1 MLASLAFPF
10 FLFLCNITS
19 IFALSNNLNSK
30 DMEIKRIINLII
42 LDASGSMESIY
53 NQALSGVNETIQT
66 IRMGQKEHPE
76 FQQILTLASFNS
88 GKNYL
93 NVKYSA
99 TPIDKVKEITREDY
113 IACGCTALY
122 DAMGEMISE
131 LKRKVTPEDRILV
144 TVITDGYENSS
155 THWSGPQIKSLVEEL
170 RQEGW
175 TFTYIGAN
183 QDVEAV
189 AGSMGIR
196 NSLAFK
202 ETEEGAKAMFKFDR
216 QCRSGFLDRLKLR
229 GYKMSLAEDEDYFET
244 DNTK

>member
-1 MLASLAFPF
+1 
-10 FLFLCNITS
+10 
-19 IFALSNNLNSK
+19 
-30 DMEIKRIINLII
+30 MEVKSIINLMI

-66 IRMGQKEHPE
+66 IRIGQKEHPE
-76 FQQILTLASFNS
+76 FEQSLTLASFNS

-99 TPIDKVKEITREDY
+99 TPIDEVKEITKEDY

-131 LKRKVTPEDRILV
+131 LKRKVTPEDRVLV
-144 TVITDGYENSS
+144 TVITDGYENASI
-155 THWSGPQIKSLVEEL
+155 HWNGPQIKSLVEEL
-170 RQEGW
+170 RHEGW

-196 NSLAFK
+196 NTLSFDTTDEGTKEMFQKDIIARLRMVKGFKLSAMKGDKCLEEKDDYFK
-202 ETEEGAKAMFKFDR
+202 E
-216 QCRSGFLDRLKLR
+216 
-229 GYKMSLAEDEDYFET
+229 
-244 DNTK
+244 

>member
-1 MLASLAFPF
+1 
-10 FLFLCNITS
+10 
-19 IFALSNNLNSK
+19 
-30 DMEIKRIINLII
+30 MEVKNIINLMI

-66 IRMGQKEHPE
+66 IRIGQKEHPE
-76 FQQILTLASFNS
+76 FEQSVTLASFNS

-99 TPIDKVKEITREDY
+99 TPIDEVKEITKEDY

-131 LKRKVTPEDRILV
+131 LKRKVTPEDRVLV
-144 TVITDGYENSS
+144 TVITDGYENASI
-155 THWSGPQIKSLVEEL
+155 HWNGPQIKSLVEEL
-170 RQEGW
+170 RHEGW

-196 NSLAFK
+196 NTLSFDTTDEGTKEMFQKDIIARLRMVKGFKLSAMKGDKCLEEKDDYFK
-202 ETEEGAKAMFKFDR
+202 E
-216 QCRSGFLDRLKLR
+216 
-229 GYKMSLAEDEDYFET
+229 
-244 DNTK
+244 

>member
-1 MLASLAFPF
+1 
-10 FLFLCNITS
+10 
-19 IFALSNNLNSK
+19 
-30 DMEIKRIINLII
+30 MEVKNIINLMI

-66 IRMGQKEHPE
+66 IRMSQKDHPE
-76 FQQILTLASFNS
+76 LQQCLTLVSFNS
-88 GKNYL
+88 GKDYL

-99 TPIDKVKEITREDY
+99 TPIDEVKEITREDY

-131 LKRKVTPEDRILV
+131 LKRKVTPEDRVLV
-144 TVITDGYENSS
+144 TVITDGYENASI
-155 THWSGPQIKSLVEEL
+155 HWNGPQIKSLVEEL
-170 RQEGW
+170 RHQGW

-196 NSLAFK
+196 NTLAFEETDNGSK
-202 ETEEGAKAMFKFDR
+202 EMFEI
-216 QCRSGFLDRLKLR
+216 DRLSRTKL
-229 GYKMSLAEDEDYFET
+229 YKKLHLKGFAKSLVEDEDYFVKDKNES
-244 DNTK
+244 K

>member
-1 MLASLAFPF
+1 
-10 FLFLCNITS
+10 
-19 IFALSNNLNSK
+19 
-30 DMEIKRIINLII
+30 MEVKNIINLMI

-66 IRMGQKEHPE
+66 IRIGQKEHPE
-76 FQQILTLASFNS
+76 FEQSLTLASFNS

-99 TPIDKVKEITREDY
+99 TPIDEVKEITKEDY

-131 LKRKVTPEDRILV
+131 LKRKVTLEDRVLV
-144 TVITDGYENSS
+144 TVITDGYENASI
-155 THWSGPQIKSLVEEL
+155 HWNGSQIKSLVEEL
-170 RQEGW
+170 RHQGW

-196 NSLAFK
+196 NTLSFDTTDEGTKEMFQKDIIARLRMVKGFK
-202 ETEEGAKAMFKFDR
+202 LSAMKGDKCLEEKD
-216 QCRSGFLDRLKLR
+216 
-229 GYKMSLAEDEDYFET
+229 DYF
-244 DNTK
+244 KLMLAYYSHSVIIVS

>member
-1 MLASLAFPF
+1 
-10 FLFLCNITS
+10 
-19 IFALSNNLNSK
+19 
-30 DMEIKRIINLII
+30 MEIKRIINLMI

-76 FQQILTLASFNS
+76 FEQSLTLASFNS

-99 TPIDKVKEITREDY
+99 TPIDEVKEIAKEDY

-131 LKRKVTPEDRILV
+131 LKRKVTQEDRVLV
-144 TVITDGYENSS
+144 TVITDGYENASI
-155 THWSGPQIKSLVEEL
+155 HWNGPQIKSLVEEL
-170 RQEGW
+170 RHEGW

-183 QDVEAV
+183 QDVEEV

-196 NSLAFK
+196 NTLAFD
-202 ETEEGAKAMFKFDR
+202 ETEEGTTEMFKFDR
-216 QCRSGFLDRLKLR
+216 ECRAGFLDKLKIM
-229 GYKMSLAEDEDYFET
+229 GFKKSLIEDEDYF
-244 DNTK
+244 DDGKK

>member
-1 MLASLAFPF
+1 
-10 FLFLCNITS
+10 
-19 IFALSNNLNSK
+19 
-30 DMEIKRIINLII
+30 MEVKRIINLMI

-76 FQQILTLASFNS
+76 FEQSLTLASFNS

-99 TPIDKVKEITREDY
+99 TPIDEVKEITKEDY

-131 LKRKVTPEDRILV
+131 LKRKVTLEDRVLV
-144 TVITDGYENSS
+144 TVITDGYENASI
-155 THWSGPQIKSLVEEL
+155 HWNGPQIKSLVEEL
-170 RQEGW
+170 RHQGW

-196 NSLAFK
+196 NTLAFEETDNGSK
-202 ETEEGAKAMFKFDR
+202 EMFEI
-216 QCRSGFLDRLKLR
+216 DRLSRTKL
-229 GYKMSLAEDEDYFET
+229 YKKLHLKGFAKSLVEDEDYFVKDKNES
-244 DNTK
+244 K

>member
-1 MLASLAFPF
+1 
-10 FLFLCNITS
+10 
-19 IFALSNNLNSK
+19 
-30 DMEIKRIINLII
+30 MEVKRIINLMI

-99 TPIDKVKEITREDY
+99 TPIDEVKEITKEDY

-131 LKRKVTPEDRILV
+131 LKRKTTLEDRVLV
-144 TVITDGYENSS
+144 TVITDGYENASQ
-155 THWSGPQIKSLVEEL
+155 HWSGPQIKSLVEEL
-170 RQEGW
+170 RRTGW

-196 NSLAFK
+196 NSLSFDA
-202 ETEEGAKAMFKFDR
+202 TEEGVKRMIK
-216 QCRSGFLDRLKLR
+216 LDRKSR
-229 GYKMSLAEDEDYFET
+229 YMYFDKIPQMDFRMSLVEDEDYFE
-244 DNTK
+244 DDKKS

>member
-1 MLASLAFPF
+1 
-10 FLFLCNITS
+10 
-19 IFALSNNLNSK
+19 
-30 DMEIKRIINLII
+30 MEVKSIINLMI

-66 IRMGQKEHPE
+66 IRMGKKEHPE
-76 FQQILTLASFNS
+76 FGQSLTLASFNS

-99 TPIDKVKEITREDY
+99 TPIDEVKEITKEDY

-131 LKRKVTPEDRILV
+131 LKRKVTPEDRVLV
-144 TVITDGYENSS
+144 TVITDGYENASI
-155 THWSGPQIKSLVEEL
+155 HWNGPQIKSLVEEL
-170 RQEGW
+170 RHQGW

-196 NSLAFK
+196 NTLSFDTTDEGTKEMFQKDIIARLRMVKGFKLSAMKGDKCLEEKDDYFK
-202 ETEEGAKAMFKFDR
+202 E
-216 QCRSGFLDRLKLR
+216 
-229 GYKMSLAEDEDYFET
+229 
-244 DNTK
+244 

>member
-1 MLASLAFPF
+1 
-10 FLFLCNITS
+10 
-19 IFALSNNLNSK
+19 
-30 DMEIKRIINLII
+30 MEVKRIINLMI

-66 IRMGQKEHPE
+66 IRMGQKNHPE
-76 FQQILTLASFNS
+76 LQQILTLASFNS

-99 TPIDKVKEITREDY
+99 TPIDEVKELTREDY
-113 IACGCTALY
+113 TACGCTALY

-131 LKRKVTPEDRILV
+131 LKRKITPEDRVLV
-144 TVITDGYENSS
+144 TVITDGYENASV
-155 THWSGPQIKSLVEEL
+155 HWSGPQIKSLVEEL
-170 RQEGW
+170 RHKGW

-196 NSLAFK
+196 NSMAFE
-202 ETEEGAKAMFKFDR
+202 ETDEGTMQMFKR
-216 QCRSGFLDRLKLR
+216 ESQARSRFLDNIKFHLSECSELCLEEED
-229 GYKMSLAEDEDYFET
+229 GYFDE
-244 DNTK
+244 K

>member
-1 MLASLAFPF
+1 
-10 FLFLCNITS
+10 
-19 IFALSNNLNSK
+19 
-30 DMEIKRIINLII
+30 MEVKRIINLMI

-66 IRMGQKEHPE
+66 IRMGKKEHPE
-76 FQQILTLASFNS
+76 FEQSLTLASFNS

-99 TPIDKVKEITREDY
+99 TPIDEVKEITKEDY

-131 LKRKVTPEDRILV
+131 LKRKVTPEDRVLV
-144 TVITDGYENSS
+144 TVITDGYENASI
-155 THWSGPQIKSLVEEL
+155 HWNGPQIKSLVEEL
-170 RQEGW
+170 RHEGW

-196 NSLAFK
+196 NTLSFDTTDEGTKEMFQKDIIARLRMVKGFKLSAMKGDKCLEEKDDYFK
-202 ETEEGAKAMFKFDR
+202 E
-216 QCRSGFLDRLKLR
+216 
-229 GYKMSLAEDEDYFET
+229 
-244 DNTK
+244 

>member
-1 MLASLAFPF
+1 
-10 FLFLCNITS
+10 
-19 IFALSNNLNSK
+19 
-30 DMEIKRIINLII
+30 MEVKNIINLMI

-66 IRMGQKEHPE
+66 IRMSQKDHPE
-76 FQQILTLASFNS
+76 LQQCLTLVSFNS
-88 GKNYL
+88 GKDYL

-99 TPIDKVKEITREDY
+99 TPIDEVKEITKEDY

-131 LKRKVTPEDRILV
+131 LKRKVTLEDRVLV
-144 TVITDGYENSS
+144 TVITDGYENASI
-155 THWSGPQIKSLVEEL
+155 HWNGPQIKSLVEEL
-170 RQEGW
+170 RHEGW

-196 NSLAFK
+196 NTLSFDTTDEGTKEMFQKDIIARLRMVKGFKLSAMKGDKCLEEKDDYFK
-202 ETEEGAKAMFKFDR
+202 E
-216 QCRSGFLDRLKLR
+216 
-229 GYKMSLAEDEDYFET
+229 
-244 DNTK
+244 

>member
-1 MLASLAFPF
+1 MIILLT
-10 FLFLCNITS
+10 LHCRTIKNG
-19 IFALSNNLNSK
+19 K
-30 DMEIKRIINLII
+30 VMEVKNIINLMI

-66 IRMGQKEHPE
+66 IRMSQKDHQEL
-76 FQQILTLASFNS
+76 QQCLTLVSFNS
-88 GKNYL
+88 GKDYL

-99 TPIDKVKEITREDY
+99 TPIDEVKEITREDY

-131 LKRKVTPEDRILV
+131 IKRKMTPEDRVLV
-144 TVITDGYENSS
+144 TVITDGYENASI
-155 THWSGPQIKSLVEEL
+155 HWSGPQIKSLVEEL
-170 RQEGW
+170 RHQGW

-196 NSLAFK
+196 NTLAFE
-202 ETEEGAKAMFKFDR
+202 ETEEETAKMFKKDR
-216 QCRSGFLDRLKLR
+216 SARKFFLDRMADLR
-229 GYKMSLAEDEDYFET
+229 MMGFSCLEEEDDNFEED
-244 DNTK
+244 KK

>member
-1 MLASLAFPF
+1 
-10 FLFLCNITS
+10 
-19 IFALSNNLNSK
+19 
-30 DMEIKRIINLII
+30 MEVKNIINLMI

-66 IRMGQKEHPE
+66 IRMGKKKHPE
-76 FQQILTLASFNS
+76 FGQSLTLASFNS

-99 TPIDKVKEITREDY
+99 TPIDEVKEITKEDY

-131 LKRKVTPEDRILV
+131 LKRKVTPEDRVLV
-144 TVITDGYENSS
+144 TVITDGYENASI
-155 THWSGPQIKSLVEEL
+155 HWNGPQIKSLVEEL
-170 RQEGW
+170 RHEGW

-196 NSLAFK
+196 NTLSFDTTDEGTKEMFQKDIIARLRMVKGFKLSAMKGDKCLEEKDDYFK
-202 ETEEGAKAMFKFDR
+202 E
-216 QCRSGFLDRLKLR
+216 
-229 GYKMSLAEDEDYFET
+229 
-244 DNTK
+244 

>member
-1 MLASLAFPF
+1 M
-10 FLFLCNITS
+10 
-19 IFALSNNLNSK
+19 
-30 DMEIKRIINLII
+30 I

-76 FQQILTLASFNS
+76 FEQSLTLASFNS

-99 TPIDKVKEITREDY
+99 TPIDEVKEITKEDY
-113 IACGCTALY
+113 IACGGTALY

-131 LKRKVTPEDRILV
+131 LKRKVTLEDRVLV
-144 TVITDGYENSS
+144 TVITDGYENASI
-155 THWSGPQIKSLVEEL
+155 HWNGPQIKSLVEEL
-170 RQEGW
+170 RHQGW

-196 NSLAFK
+196 NTLAFEETDNGSK
-202 ETEEGAKAMFKFDR
+202 EMFEI
-216 QCRSGFLDRLKLR
+216 DRLSRTKL
-229 GYKMSLAEDEDYFET
+229 YKKLHLKGFAKSLVEDEDYFVKDKNES
-244 DNTK
+244 K

>member
-1 MLASLAFPF
+1 M
-10 FLFLCNITS
+10 
-19 IFALSNNLNSK
+19 
-30 DMEIKRIINLII
+30 I

-66 IRMGQKEHPE
+66 IRMGKKEHPE
-76 FQQILTLASFNS
+76 FGQSLTLASFNS

-99 TPIDKVKEITREDY
+99 TPIDEVKEITKEDY

-131 LKRKVTPEDRILV
+131 LKRKVTPEDRVLV
-144 TVITDGYENSS
+144 TVITDGYENASI
-155 THWSGPQIKSLVEEL
+155 HWNGPQIKSLVEEL
-170 RQEGW
+170 RHEGW

-196 NSLAFK
+196 NTLSFDTTDEGTKEMFQKDIIARLRMVKGFKLSAMKGDKCLEEKDDYFK
-202 ETEEGAKAMFKFDR
+202 E
-216 QCRSGFLDRLKLR
+216 
-229 GYKMSLAEDEDYFET
+229 
-244 DNTK
+244 